1 MKSHVYCLLFS
12 SALAIVSFVHAQ
24 SPEAQLIAVLK
35 SDAPQ
40 QKKGEACIDLAKLGT
55 TESVAPL
62 AALLGDD
69 KLSHMARYGLET
81 IADPAVDEALHAA
94 LGHLQGRLLVG
105 VIQSIGVRRDSAAV
119 EPLAKMLVGADA
131 EVASAAAASLGK
143 IGSPTAVAALKQAL
157 GKVPAVAEGLLRCAE
172 AAPTPEQKAA
182 LYDFVRAAQVP
193 PHVKV
198 AATRGA
204 ILARGKLG
212 VPLLLEQLRGDDAVL
227 FSAALRVGLELP
239 GAEVAQALSTELG
252 KLPADRQGRLIAVLA
267 ERGDQAAV
275 PALLDLARRGTPE
288 VRLAA
293 ISAVARLGNVSAVP
307 VLAEL
312 ASADDAEVAKAVLAA
327 LAGFSGP
334 QVNATIVALT
344 NKPDAKSRLM
354 GVELIGRRRITEA
367 VPEVL
372 RLAGDADP
380 QVSASSLK
388 VLGELG
394 GVKEIPALLGLL
406 QKTTL
411 TDAAADA
418 LSSVCSRQSVCAP
431 GSLVIKKA
439 VYGALP
445 DGPSKEV
452 TAQVAEI
459 VKSGQSI
466 IDISNSTF
474 GDAAPGKVKRFQV
487 DYAVNGVKRSATADE
502 NASLRLNLDSG
513 LEASPAVSE
522 PLLAAYAQ
530 TQGAPKRALLRV
542 LCVVGGAK
550 ALAAVRAATGDA
562 DAELKEAALR
572 ALCDWPSA
580 EAIPDLEKCVQ
591 APPTPKFKILAL
603 RGYVRL
609 VSSQEMEADKKTA
622 ALKQAFGWA
631 DRDEER
637 RLALASFSTVPA
649 VDALTFASSFLEN
662 ASLKDEACQAAVAI
676 SEILVVSHPEQV
688 ADVLKKVVKVSGKEA
703 VLKRARKC
711 LGQVKKANEQ
721 ANSKAKGKQ

>member
-1 MKSHVYCLLFS
+1 MFS
-12 SALAIVSFVHAQ
+12 AALVAAPGAFAQ
-24 SPEAQLIAVLK
+24 SPEAPLIAVLK

-55 TESVAPL
+55 KEAVAPL

-69 KLSHMARYGLET
+69 KLAHMARYGLET
-81 IADPAVDEALHAA
+81 IPDPAVDEALRAA
-94 LGHLQGRLLVG
+94 LGQLKGKLLVG
-105 VIQSIGVRRDSAAV
+105 VIQSVGVRRDAAAV
-119 EPLAKMLVGADA
+119 EPLAKLLVAADA

-143 IGSPTAVAALKQAL
+143 IGTPTAVSALKQAL
-157 GKVPAVAEGLLRCAE
+157 GKVPAAAEGLLRCAE
-172 AAPTPEQKAA
+172 AAPAPEQRAA
-182 LYDFVRAAQVP
+182 LYDVVRAAQVP
-193 PHVKV
+193 PQVKV

-204 ILARGKLG
+204 ILARGTAG
-212 VPLLLEQLRGDDAVL
+212 VPLLIEQLKGDDAVL
-227 FSAALRVGLELP
+227 FSASLRVSLELP
-239 GAEVAQALSTELG
+239 GAEVAQALAAELG
-252 KLPADRQGRLIAVLA
+252 KLPADRQGRLVAVLA
-267 ERGDQAAV
+267 ERGDQVAV
-275 PALLDLARRGTPE
+275 PALLDLARRGSTE
-288 VRLAA
+288 VRVAA
-293 ISAVARLGNVSAVP
+293 ICAVARLGNVAAVP

-312 ASADDAEVAKAVLAA
+312 ASADDAEVAKAALAA

-334 QVNATIVALT
+334 EVSATIIALT

-354 GVELIGRRRITEA
+354 GVELVGRRRITQA

-380 QVSASSLK
+380 QVSSASLK
-388 VLGELG
+388 VLGDLA

-406 QKTTL
+406 QKTTS

-418 LSSVCSRQSVCAP
+418 LASVCIRQSVCAP

-439 VYGALP
+439 VYGAWP

-459 VKSGQSI
+459 VKSGQPI
-466 IDISNSTF
+466 IEVSNATF
-474 GDAAPGKVKRFQV
+474 GDAAPGKVKKFQV
-487 DYAVNGVKRSATADE
+487 DYAVNGVRRSATADE
-502 NASLRLNLDSG
+502 NASLRLNLDAG
-513 LEASPAVSE
+513 AEALPAVSG

-530 TQGAPKRALLRV
+530 AQGAPKRALLRV
-542 LCVVGGAK
+542 LCVVGGSK
-550 ALAAVRAATGDA
+550 ALAVVRAATGDA
-562 DAELKEAALR
+562 DAELKESALR

-591 APPTPKFKILAL
+591 APPSPKFKILAL

-609 VSSQEMEADKKTA
+609 VSSQEMAADKKTA

-637 RLALASFSTVPA
+637 RLVLASFSTVPA
-649 VDALTFASSFLEN
+649 ADALIFASSCLDN

-676 SEILVVSHPEQV
+676 AENLVGSHPEQV
-688 ADVLKKVVKVSGKEA
+688 ADVMKKVVKVSGKES

-711 LGQVKKANEQ
+711 LGQVKKANKQ
-721 ANSKAKGKQ
+721 AK

>member
-1 MKSHVYCLLFS
+1 MKSHVCCLLFS
-12 SALAIVSFVHAQ
+12 SALAVASFVHAQ

-55 TESVAPL
+55 KEAVVSL

-81 IADPAVDEALHAA
+81 IADPSVDEALRAA
-94 LGHLQGRLLVG
+94 LGQLQGRLLIG
-105 VIQSIGVRRDSAAV
+105 VIQSIGVRRDAAAV
-119 EPLAKMLVGADA
+119 EPLAKLLAGGDEAV
-131 EVASAAAASLGK
+131 AAAAATSLGK
-143 IGSPTAVAALKQAL
+143 IGTPAAVGALKPAL
-157 GKVPAVAEGLLRCAE
+157 GKVPAAAEGLLRCAE
-172 AAPTPEQKAA
+172 AAPTPEQRVA
-182 LYDFVRAAQVP
+182 LYDVIRAAQVP
-193 PHVKV
+193 PQVKV

-204 ILARGKLG
+204 ILARGTAG

-239 GAEVAQALSTELG
+239 GAEVAQALATELG

-267 ERGDQAAV
+267 ERGDQASV
-275 PALLDLARRGTPE
+275 PALLDLARRGSPA
-288 VRLAA
+288 VRMAA
-293 ISAVARLGNVSAVP
+293 ISAVARLGNVAAVP

-312 ASADDAEVAKAVLAA
+312 ASADEAEVAKAALAA

-334 QVNATIVALT
+334 EVNATIVALT

-372 RLAGDADP
+372 RLAGDPDP
-380 QVSASSLK
+380 QVSAASLK
-388 VLGELG
+388 VLGDLA

-406 QKTTL
+406 QKTTS

-418 LSSVCSRQSVCAP
+418 LASVCIRQSVCAP

-459 VKSGQSI
+459 VKSGQPVI
-466 IDISNSTF
+466 EVSNATF
-474 GDAAPGKVKRFQV
+474 GDAAPGKVKKFQV
-487 DYAVNGVKRSATADE
+487 DYAVNGVRRSAAANE
-502 NASLRLNLDSG
+502 NASLRLNLDAG
-513 LEASPAVSE
+513 AEASPAVIE

-542 LCVVGGAK
+542 LCVVGGKK
-550 ALAAVRAATGDA
+550 ALAVVRAATGDA

-580 EAIPDLEKCVQ
+580 EAIPDLEKCMQ
-591 APPTPKFKILAL
+591 APPSPKFKILAL

-609 VSSQEMEADKKTA
+609 VSSQEMAADKKTA

-637 RLALASFSTVPA
+637 RLALASFSTAPTA
-649 VDALTFASSFLEN
+649 DALIFVSSFLEN
-662 ASLKDEACQAAVAI
+662 GSLKDEACQAAVAI
-676 SEILVVSHPEQV
+676 AENLVVSHPGQV
-688 ADVLKKVVKVSGKEA
+688 AEVMKKVVKVSGKEA

-711 LGQVKKANEQ
+711 LGQVKKAHEQ
-721 ANSKAKGKQ
+721 AK